1 MRIKTFLSIILVI
14 LFGASVLP
22 LSAVTIV
29 DDFNRASLGINWA
42 ADPEYVIASNTVL
55 DNSATVESWDYLA
68 IYKGLTSPSEVQF
81 KWAAGGSALGVNSG
95 GIAMYLTTNSPST
108 ADGYFIMRRNGKIY
122 LDPIV
127 DGVVVRTATI
137 ASVNSTKATTVAGDI
152 IKVVA
157 TTDVNGHHFAVYVND
172 QLDGT
177 VSDPA
182 KTTGNS
188 SFYYSG
194 VSLFGGQVNN
204 IDDFTVRAQQIT
216 VTSPAGGETWIVGS
230 IHDITWDV
238 SEFTGNVKIEYS
250 TNNGTAWTTI
260 VASVTNTGTYS
271 WTVPSASSTNCL
283 VRVSDAVDGMPWG
296 TSATVFEI
304 TADAGTITVTS
315 PNGGE
320 TWAATSVQNITWT
333 STGTIA
339 NVAIFYSVDNGTN
352 WTSIVASTPNDGSY
366 SWTLPSGSTAQAL
379 VKVQDTDTVPS
390 DVSNT
395 VFSITTSQVTLSIQ
409 SASGEQAETVVLNVS
424 LTNQVPIRGLQFR
437 LTDTPNHLSL
447 APAGP
452 VAINRASTFTVNVEE
467 LAAGYINIVMVNT
480 TSFTSI
486 AAGSGAIL
494 QIPLVVEN
502 TATYGTSSSV
512 TFSEVRMS
520 NEASQAII
528 PTLVNGNFYYV
539 LSGDINGSGVTDQ
552 ADVDRIVDIILGL
565 GAVPTDYERMAA
577 DMDKDGDIDMFDA
590 LRVIDE
596 LP

>member
-1 MRIKTFLSIILVI
+1 MRIKTIFSIILVI

-29 DDFNRASLGINWA
+29 DDFNRSSLGLNWA
-42 ADPEYVIASNTVL
+42 ADPEYVIASNTL
-55 DNSATVESWDYLA
+55 DNSATLETFDYLA

-81 KWAAGGSALGVNSG
+81 QWVAGGTALGVNSG
-95 GIAMYLTTNSPST
+95 GVATYLTTNDPST

-127 DGVVVRTATI
+127 DGVVNRAATI
-137 ASVNSTKATTVAGDI
+137 ATINSTRPTTVAGDI
-152 IKVVA
+152 IKVVS
-157 TTDVNGHHFAVYVND
+157 TTDVNGHHFAVYLNG

-182 KTTGNS
+182 KSTGNS
-188 SFYYSG
+188 SFFYAG

-204 IDDFTVRAQQIT
+204 IDDFTVRAEQIT
-216 VTSPAGGETWIVGS
+216 VTSPTGGDIWVVGTQ
-230 IHDITWDV
+230 HNITWDV

-260 VASVTNTGTYS
+260 VESITNTGTYA
-271 WTVPSASSTNCL
+271 WTIPSASSTTCL

-296 TSATVFEI
+296 INAGTFEI
-304 TADAGTITVTS
+304 TADAGTITVTA

-320 TWAATSVQNITWT
+320 TWAATSIQNITWT
-333 STGTIA
+333 SSGTIA
-339 NVAIFYSVDNGTN
+339 NVAIFYSIDNGAT
-352 WTSIVASTPNDGSY
+352 WTSIVASTPNDGSH

-379 VKVQDTDTVPS
+379 VKVQDVDTVPS
-390 DVSNT
+390 DVSNA

-409 SASGEQAETVVLNVS
+409 SASGEQSETVVLNVS
-424 LTNQVPIRGLQFR
+424 LTNQIPIRGLQFR
-437 LTDTPNHLSL
+437 LTDTPNELTLDPS
-447 APAGP
+447 GP
-452 VAINRASTFTVNVEE
+452 IAINRASTFTVNVEE
-467 LAAGYINIVMVNT
+467 LAGGWINIVMVNT

-494 QIPLVVEN
+494 QIPFVVN
-502 TATYGTSSSV
+502 AGATYGTSSSL

-539 LSGDINGSGVTDQ
+539 LSGDINGSGTTDQ
-552 ADVDRIVDIILGL
+552 ADVDRIVEIILGL
-565 GAVPTDYERMAA
+565 GAVPTDYEQMAA